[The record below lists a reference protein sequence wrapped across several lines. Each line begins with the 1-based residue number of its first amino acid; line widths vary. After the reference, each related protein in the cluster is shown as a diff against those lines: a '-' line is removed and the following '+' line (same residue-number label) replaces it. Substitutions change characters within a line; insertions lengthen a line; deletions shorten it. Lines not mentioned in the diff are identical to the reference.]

1 MRGRSLRMGLKSQL
15 DTKNRDMVKSE
26 EASEYRTGNEQE
38 QETLQ
43 TPSLLIENEQELL
56 MRLRAVEGYLSTV
69 LQEVVQKEMTFQQ
82 EIENLVEISRST
94 EELITLII
102 KNSTENLSNRSL
114 ELEKH
119 TSKTNEQL
127 QALLGTY
134 SKQLSQ
140 NQQTLHEQL
149 KTIQSTHLE
158 QLNMSHK
165 LINDQLEQIGDLVNS
180 NILAQQSRLEK
191 MLENNTQKIETEM
204 NTIKSNHD
212 QQLND
217 ISTSLTSKISSV
229 KWKIFKTE
237 WLDAGKQGLMT
248 AIFLVPI
255 YLLVRFIASLANIEL
270 P

>member
-1 MRGRSLRMGLKSQL
+1 MGLREQL
-15 DTKNRDMVKSE
+15 DKKNHDIVRSE

-38 QETLQ
+38 QESHQ
-43 TPSLLIENEQELL
+43 VPSLMIENEQELL

-82 EIENLVEISRST
+82 EIENLVQISKST
-94 EELITLII
+94 EELMALTM
-102 KNSTENLSNRSL
+102 KNSTESLNNRSV
-114 ELEKH
+114 ELENH

-149 KTIQSTHLE
+149 KNIQSTHLE

-165 LINDQLEQIGDLVNS
+165 LISDQLEQIGDLVNS
-180 NILAQQSRLEK
+180 NILAQQSRLEQ
-191 MLENNTQKIETEM
+191 MLANNTQKIETEM
-204 NTIKSNHD
+204 NNLKSRHD

-248 AIFLVPI
+248 AVFLVPI
-255 YLLVRFIASLANIEL
+255 YLLFRFIATLIGIEL

>member
-1 MRGRSLRMGLKSQL
+1 MGLKSQL

-26 EASEYRTGNEQE
+26 EASEHRTGNEQE

-43 TPSLLIENEQELL
+43 TLSPLIENEQELL

-82 EIENLVEISRST
+82 EIENLVQISKST
-94 EELITLII
+94 EELMALTM
-102 KNSTENLSNRSL
+102 KNSTESLNNRSV
-114 ELEKH
+114 ELENH
-119 TSKTNEQL
+119 TSNTNEQL
-127 QALLGTY
+127 QALLETY

-149 KTIQSTHLE
+149 KNIQNTHLE
-158 QLNMSHK
+158 QLNISHK

-191 MLENNTQKIETEM
+191 ILANNTQKIETEM
-204 NTIKSNHD
+204 NNIKNRHD

-217 ISTSLTSKISSV
+217 ISTSLTSRISNV

-237 WLDAGKQGLMT
+237 WMDAGKQGFMT

-255 YLLVRFIASLANIEL
+255 YLLFRFIAALVGLEL

>member
-1 MRGRSLRMGLKSQL
+1 MGLKEQL
-15 DTKNRDMVKSE
+15 DKKNHDIVKSE

-38 QETLQ
+38 QEAHQ
-43 TPSLLIENEQELL
+43 KPSLMIENEQELL

-82 EIENLVEISRST
+82 EIENLVQISKST
-94 EELITLII
+94 EEVLNLTIQ
-102 KNSTENLSNRSL
+102 NSTESLSNRSV
-114 ELEKH
+114 ELENH

-149 KTIQSTHLE
+149 KNIQSTHLE

-204 NTIKSNHD
+204 NNIKSKHD

-229 KWKIFKTE
+229 KRRILITE
-237 WLDAGKQGLMT
+237 WLDAAKQGVM
-248 AIFLVPI
+248 ISVFLVPI
-255 YLLVRFIASLANIEL
+255 YLSIRFIASLANIAL

>member
-1 MRGRSLRMGLKSQL
+1 MGLRDQL
-15 DTKNRDMVKSE
+15 DKKNHDTVKSE
-26 EASEYRTGNEQE
+26 ETSEYRTGNEQE
-38 QETLQ
+38 QESHQ
-43 TPSLLIENEQELL
+43 TPSLMIENEQELL

-82 EIENLVEISRST
+82 EIENLVQISKST
-94 EELITLII
+94 EELMALTM
-102 KNSTENLSNRSL
+102 KNSTESLNNRSV
-114 ELEKH
+114 ELENH
-119 TSKTNEQL
+119 TSNTSERL

-134 SKQLSQ
+134 SSQLSK
-140 NQQTLHEQL
+140 NQRILNEQL
-149 KTIQSTHLE
+149 SEMQSTHLN
-158 QLNMSHK
+158 QLNTSHK
-165 LINDQLEQIGDLVNS
+165 LISDELEQIGDLVNS

-191 MLENNTQKIETEM
+191 MLANNTQKIETEM
-204 NTIKSNHD
+204 NNLKSRHD

-217 ISTSLTSKISSV
+217 ISTSLTNEISSV

-255 YLLVRFIASLANIEL
+255 YLLFRFIASLVGVDL

>member
-1 MRGRSLRMGLKSQL
+1 MGLREQL
-15 DTKNRDMVKSE
+15 DKKNHDIVRSE

-38 QETLQ
+38 KEAQQ
-43 TPSLLIENEQELL
+43 TPSLMIENEQELL

-82 EIENLVEISRST
+82 EIENLVQISKST
-94 EELITLII
+94 EELMALTM
-102 KNSTENLSNRSL
+102 KNSTESLNNRSV
-114 ELEKH
+114 ELENH

-149 KTIQSTHLE
+149 KNIQSTHLE

-165 LINDQLEQIGDLVNS
+165 LISDQLEQIGDLVNS
-180 NILAQQSRLEK
+180 NILAQQSRLEQ
-191 MLENNTQKIETEM
+191 MLANNTQKIETEM
-204 NTIKSNHD
+204 NNLKSRHD

-248 AIFLVPI
+248 AVFLVPI
-255 YLLVRFIASLANIEL
+255 YLLFRFIATLIGIEL